1 MKNFRKVP
9 TYLHFIC
16 NILLYIMLYHVGCLH
31 KIKHTYTKQANY
43 AVNQHLLHAIL
54 MKHNQNRLMFP
65 MRNKKLRIGN
75 KLFHEGNKAL

>member
-9 TYLHFIC
+9 TYLHFIY
-16 NILLYIMLYHVGCLH
+16 NILLYIMLYYVGCLH
-31 KIKHTYTKQANY
+31 IINHTYIKQTNY

-75 KLFHEGNKAL
+75 KLFHEGNKA